1 MKALKNYLKKN
12 SIMFL
17 LALIIGLI
25 GRMSVGY
32 FSDAVKTYA
41 ESIIINY
48 SRNIIDQGVTNGVID
63 DLNGESLLQEV
74 YDSNGKVS
82 YAYLDARK
90 INMIRTNTSKYVT
103 EAIDVINNQD
113 TFKSIE
119 IPLGYFFG
127 RNYFLS
133 NGIKVPIE
141 LEVIGNQSIEIKS
154 SVESYGI
161 NTTILKVELH
171 VSLDIQSVI
180 PFQSAKIK
188 TNTIIPLSLEII
200 NNEIPYY
207 LGDLLEWI
215 FLFIFLK

>member
-25 GRMSVGY
+25 GRISVGY

>member
-1 MKALKNYLKKN
+1 MQDKMKK
-12 SIMFL
+12 L
-17 LALIIGLI
+17 LEQIG
-25 GRMSVGY
+25 MSNQY
-32 FSDAVKTYA
+32 F
-41 ESIIINY
+41 ESARVEKI
-48 SRNIIDQGVTNGVID
+48 V
-63 DLNGESLLQEV
+63 V
-74 YDSNGKVS
+74 YDKTNLWEFIIKNDKVLPV
-82 YAYLDARK
+82 YIYDELCNK
-90 INMIRTNTSKYVT
+90 LK
-103 EAIDVINNQD
+103 D

-133 NGIKVPIE
+133 NGVKVPIE

>member
-133 NGIKVPIE
+133 NGVKVPIE

-207 LGDLLEWI
+207 LGDLLE
-215 FLFIFLK
+215 

>member
-133 NGIKVPIE
+133 NGVKVPIE